1 MKHLLIILCTAF
13 LLSACNKYIDIDEKG
28 KVIPKTIQDFSDL
41 MNDYNGFIVST
52 DNMFYLSDQIKVYPD
67 EVNRIFYGADVF
79 LNGYLWK
86 DYLFVNADDNDRDW
100 NNFYRQIY
108 VCNVVLD
115 NIEQAQGTDE
125 ALRKQTK
132 GDALAQRA
140 YAYFMLVNMYSKH
153 YNQATYDKD
162 AGVPL
167 YLKPDIN
174 ASKGR
179 ATVKEVYDQI
189 EADLL
194 EAEKLLPPQPA
205 YNYHPGKAGVYGLL
219 AQMYLYQ
226 QKWEAAESYAEKAL
240 QIHSFLYN
248 LNNFD
253 FIPGLP
259 PFLGVPG
266 YPTQAKDNEEDI
278 WHKQST
284 IPFIYMIAVYMTDAQ
299 RALYDDGDRRLHFTE
314 IDGAIFGPPMHGKS
328 LFVIDRFYRAGI
340 FTPDLYLIRAEANA
354 RLNHPDLAIEDLN
367 ILRKS
372 RFLASKYIPYTLD
385 KTQEEALQL
394 VLKERKVE
402 LFQTAWRWF
411 DLKRFNQIPESRK
424 SVSRKYDGQTITL
437 KPEDNNWVLPIPKKV
452 LTLNSLMEQNPRD
465 NRQ

>member
-1 MKHLLIILCTAF
+1 MKKILTILSVAF

-28 KVIPKTIQDFSDL
+28 KVIPKTIQDYSDL
-41 MNDYNGFIVST
+41 MNDYYGFITST
-52 DNMFYLSDQIKVYPD
+52 DNMFYLSDQIKVYKD

-115 NIEQAQGTDE
+115 NIEHAQGNDE
-125 ALRKQTK
+125 VLRQQTK

-140 YAYFMLVNMYSKH
+140 YSYFMLVNMYAKH
-153 YNQATYDKD
+153 YNPATYEKD
-162 AGVPL
+162 LAVPL

-174 ASKGR
+174 AKKGR
-179 ATVKEVYDQI
+179 GTVKEVYDQI
-189 EADLL
+189 EKDLL
-194 EAEKLLPPQPA
+194 DAEKMLPPEPTF
-205 YNYHPGKAGVYGLL
+205 NYHPGKAGVDGLL

-226 QKWEAAESYAEKAL
+226 GKWEQAKTYAEKAL
-240 QIHSFLYN
+240 QIHSFLYD

-253 FIPGLP
+253 FIPGMP
-259 PFLGVPG
+259 PFLGVLG
-266 YPTQAKDNEEDI
+266 YPNQAKDNMEDI
-278 WHKQST
+278 WHKQSS
-284 IPFIYMIAVYMTDAQ
+284 IPFIYMIAVYMTDEQ

-314 IDGAIFGPPMHGKS
+314 IDGAIFGPAMHGKS
-328 LFVIDRFYRAGI
+328 LFTIDRFYRAGV

-354 RLNHPDLAIEDLN
+354 RLNHPDDAMQDLN
-367 ILRKS
+367 TLRQS
-372 RFLASKYIPYTLD
+372 RFETAKFVPYATG

-411 DLKRFNQIPESRK
+411 DLKRFNQLPGSAQ
-424 SVSRKYDGQTITL
+424 SVSREYDGQTITL
-437 KPEDNNWVLPIPKKV
+437 APGDDNWVLPIPKKV

-465 NRQ
+465 GRQ